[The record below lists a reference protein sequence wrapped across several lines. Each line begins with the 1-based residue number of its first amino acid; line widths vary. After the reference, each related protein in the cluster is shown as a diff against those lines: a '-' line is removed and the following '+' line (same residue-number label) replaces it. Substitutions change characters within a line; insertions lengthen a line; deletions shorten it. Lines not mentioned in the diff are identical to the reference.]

1 MNLKEKNML
10 LVAAAAINIPFV
22 RNRASGKGLFE
33 YENEMRDI
41 VPLFHKFIEAAV
53 DVYKDGLDPLRPLI
67 ELSERHVEFCKR
79 SELSPQWRVEQF
91 LRTQHR
97 VQPTPLSLSSA
108 ETLGDNSRRG

>member
-22 RNRASGKGLFE
+22 RNRASSKGLFE

-41 VPLFHKFIEAAV
+41 VPLFHKFVEAAV
-53 DVYKDGLDPLRPLI
+53 DVYKDGLDPLPPLI

-97 VQPTPLSLSSA
+97 VHPTAAGGSTS
-108 ETLGDNSRRG
+108 DNTSESGGG